1 MLTGTDNRQGSKKG
15 ASKAPSTDS
24 IVMTSTRR
32 QIEEA
37 RVQKSQC
44 AWRSTIWTFTGR
56 NARYYKMN
64 ATCTP
69 NTADAHVQHGA
80 SDTGAPELP
89 SRGIQH
95 IKTSHCDKGQG
106 PRIGDGVEQLVLVS
120 DDWGMDGG
128 VERKNMTDLSSVS
141 SPSRRNR
148 YRYSRCNLKARA
160 RNLFSYVFIYL
171 HLGGK

>member
-1 MLTGTDNRQGSKKG
+1 MLAGTDNRQGSKKG

-24 IVMTSTRR
+24 IAMTSTRR
-32 QIEEA
+32 LIEEA

-44 AWRSTIWTFTGR
+44 AWRSTILTFTGR

-80 SDTGAPELP
+80 SDTGALELP

-95 IKTSHCDKGQG
+95 IKASRYGKGQG
-106 PRIGDGVEQLVLVS
+106 SRIADGVERLVLGG

-128 VERKNMTDLSSVS
+128 GERKDITDLSSVS
-141 SPSRRNR
+141 SPSQRNKN
-148 YRYSRCNLKARA
+148 RYSR
-160 RNLFSYVFIYL
+160 
-171 HLGGK
+171 

>member
-1 MLTGTDNRQGSKKG
+1 MLAGTDNRQGSPKG

-24 IVMTSTRR
+24 IAMTSRRR

-44 AWRSTIWTFTGR
+44 AWRSTILTFTGK
-56 NARYYKMN
+56 NARYYKKN

-80 SDTGAPELP
+80 SDTGALELP

-95 IKTSHCDKGQG
+95 IKASRYGKGQG
-106 PRIGDGVEQLVLVS
+106 PRIADGVERLVLGG

-128 VERKNMTDLSSVS
+128 GERKDIADLSSVS
-141 SPSRRNR
+141 SPSQRNKN
-148 YRYSRCNLKARA
+148 RYSR
-160 RNLFSYVFIYL
+160 
-171 HLGGK
+171 